1 MNRDDGA
8 GPQDRAP
15 TAALPAL
22 TAQLGQNK
30 HLPAGSGTVPAHAV
44 LTVEGHGLGGLT
56 THASSA
62 EVVVIDC
69 SGSMSWPS
77 TKISAARKAAAAAI
91 GVLRDG
97 TRFALVEGTDKARVV
112 YPAGGRMAVAGP
124 DTRADAARTAHGL
137 VAAGGTAIASW
148 LACAR
153 DLLTAPGQDHPIRH
167 ALLLTDG
174 RNEHDRPDEL
184 ERVLA
189 DCAGKFTCDAR
200 GIGDQWAAA
209 ELRAIAARLH
219 GKADAVERDSDLEE
233 EFRTMMTS
241 AMTKALPGIRI
252 RVRLRVGSELR
263 FFKQVFPTE
272 LDLTAEAVQT
282 GERSWDFPT
291 GAWGD
296 ESRDY
301 HLCVTADP
309 AGDPMGEDMQL
320 ASLSLVADAVG
331 DHPAEAVVAVPRP
344 VPLLVHWTDDAALS
358 TRVHPRVAHFAGHA
372 DLGRAVNAGCEAY
385 ERGGRATAEEEWGR
399 AVRLADDL
407 GDEKMLRR
415 LRRLVHV
422 DDAREGRVRLRDVIA
437 AGDLHAAWVGSDHST
452 QAQASW
458 AAPPGPPA
466 PPPSVHGQRRA
477 PGAAQV
483 AAAPAARAPGTSGGS
498 GAAARP
504 DVQCPRCGRV
514 SPGTAQVCSQCR
526 YRLADP
532 APPER
537 HPRAEHERPEHERP
551 EHEPPEPA
559 A

>member
-1 MNRDDGA
+1 MNRDDAA

-22 TAQLGQNK
+22 TVQLGQNK
-30 HLPAGSGTVPAHAV
+30 YLPAGPEAVPAHAI

-56 THASSA
+56 AHASSA

-69 SGSMSWPS
+69 SGSMNWPS

-112 YPAGGRMAVAGP
+112 YPATGRLAVAGP
-124 DTRADAARTAHGL
+124 ATRADAARTAHAL
-137 VAAGGTAIASW
+137 VAAGGTAVASW

-153 DLLTAPGQDHPIRH
+153 DLLTAPEQDHPIRH

-174 RNEHDRPDEL
+174 RNEHDRPGEL

-189 DCAGKFTCDAR
+189 DCTGKFTCDAR

-209 ELRAIAARLH
+209 ELRAIASRLH
-219 GKADAVERDSDLEE
+219 GKADAVERDSDLED

-241 AMTKALPGIRI
+241 AMAKALPGIRI
-252 RVRLRVGSELR
+252 RVRPRAGSEIR

-272 LDLTAEAVQT
+272 LDLTKEGVQS

-301 HLCVTADP
+301 HLCVTADR

-320 ASLSLVADAVG
+320 ASVSLVPDAVG
-331 DHPAEAVVAVPRP
+331 DHPAEAVVAVPLP
-344 VPLLVHWTDDAALS
+344 VPLLVHWTDDAGLS
-358 TRVHPRVAHFAGHA
+358 TQVHPRVAHFAGHA

-385 ERGGRATAEEEWGR
+385 ERGDRAAAEEEWGR
-399 AVRLADDL
+399 AVRLAHEL

-415 LRRLVHV
+415 LRRLVRI
-422 DDAREGRVRLRDVIA
+422 DDAGEGRVRLLGVIA
-437 AGDLHAAWVGSDHST
+437 AGDLNAAWVGSDHST
-452 QAQASW
+452 QTHKSW
-458 AAPPGPPA
+458 EPPPGSPEPA
-466 PPPSVHGQRRA
+466 PPPSVPGPRRVPGAADARICGA
-477 PGAAQV
+477 PGA
-483 AAAPAARAPGTSGGS
+483 SGV
-498 GAAARP
+498 P
-504 DVQCPRCGRV
+504 DVVCPRPQCGRI
-514 SPGTAQVCSQCR
+514 SPGTAKVCPKCGHSLPAR
-526 YRLADP
+526 GASPASPAPL
-532 APPER
+532 APPEQ
-537 HPRAEHERPEHERP
+537 HERP
-551 EHEPPEPA
+551 EHEPPEPPA
-559 A
+559 